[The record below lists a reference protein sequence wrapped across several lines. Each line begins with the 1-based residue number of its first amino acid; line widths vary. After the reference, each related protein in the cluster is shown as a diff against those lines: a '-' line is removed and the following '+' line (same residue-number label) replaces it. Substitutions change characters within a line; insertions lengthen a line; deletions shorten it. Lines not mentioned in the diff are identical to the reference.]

1 MTECNE
7 VFSCHW
13 PCKYVATIRYFRECF
28 CLHHQAW
35 DVMSDMTAHCI
46 YTLNRLIEPRVL
58 VCKQIHCSHWL
69 THGQEYSI
77 QLVMGKKYGQA
88 VTSTLMM
95 EAETIFETQDYN
107 YIVYMVDW
115 LSRLHW
121 KLRVPQGTEIYT
133 IYNTTRKEQS
143 YIYSYCR

>member
-1 MTECNE
+1 
-7 VFSCHW
+7 
-13 PCKYVATIRYFRECF
+13 
-28 CLHHQAW
+28 
-35 DVMSDMTAHCI
+35 
-46 YTLNRLIEPRVL
+46 
-58 VCKQIHCSHWL
+58 
-69 THGQEYSI
+69 
-77 QLVMGKKYGQA
+77 
-88 VTSTLMM
+88 MM